1 MFLYIYLPCE
11 WPQIWPISLKPNPY
25 NEHCIIKICLAFSV
39 TFTALR
45 WVFHKEIDLLLQQF
59 CEWSRCSLYSRGTGV
74 STAEDTLMWWALMKM
89 QQASFSKCL
98 SFSSG
103 SFLYDFS
110 LTLLSFVLGEG
121 EKSYCISPG
130 IPVGFLNSIYFV
142 AKYFSKFVFKDLPH
156 SKTEHS
162 RMEFRFLQF
171 K

>member
-1 MFLYIYLPCE
+1 LSGHFLIFLYIYLPCE
-11 WPQIWPISLKPNPY
+11 WPQIWHISLKPNPY

-98 SFSSG
+98 VRLKFFQRIFPIRLLINIIKLCFGRRRKKLLHFSRHSCWFFKFYLFRCKVFFKICFQG
-103 SFLYDFS
+103 SS
-110 LTLLSFVLGEG
+110 S
-121 EKSYCISPG
+121 
-130 IPVGFLNSIYFV
+130 
-142 AKYFSKFVFKDLPH
+142 
-156 SKTEHS
+156 
-162 RMEFRFLQF
+162 
-171 K
+171 